1 MKFSIITPSFNQL
14 DWLRLCVASVKDQ
27 VKTQDSGFRIQDSGG
42 NSARLPFARNP
53 ESASPPLSVEH
64 IIQDAGT
71 PGIEE
76 FAREIG
82 ADFYRDGQC
91 ILPSPFRISN
101 YSLAVY
107 CESDKGMYDA
117 VNRGLLKATGE
128 ICAYLNC
135 DEQYLPGTLG
145 RVRRFFEASRDTDV
159 LHGAAIV
166 VRPDGSYLCDRRVSV
181 PNRLHTLV
189 SGNLSIFTS
198 STFFRKKS
206 IVDRRLLFDPSWRIA
221 GDAVW
226 VLSLISSR
234 IRMAAIS
241 EPLASFV
248 FSGDNLSFQK
258 SAAPESERLFQMAPA
273 YARFGKSAI
282 LAAYRLKRL
291 LCGNYSLPSHT
302 YEIFTRESPGKRAA
316 FFVEHPTFRWRTG

>member
-27 VKTQDSGFRIQDSGG
+27 MADGGWRMAEDNPSQTQ
-42 NSARLPFARNP
+42 NP
-53 ESASPPLSVEH
+53 ESTSPPLAVEH

-82 ADFYRDGQC
+82 ADFYRDGQF
-91 ILPSPFRISN
+91 ISHSPFRISN
-101 YSLAVY
+101 YSLAIF
-107 CESDKGMYDA
+107 CESDNGMYDA
-117 VNRGLLKATGE
+117 VNRGLLRAAGE

-145 RVRRFFEASRDTDV
+145 RVRGFFEAARETDV
-159 LHGAAIV
+159 LLGAAIV
-166 VRPDGSYLCDRRVSV
+166 VHPDGSYLCDRRVSV
-181 PNRLHTLV
+181 PKRLHTLV
-189 SGNLSIFTS
+189 SGNLSLFTS

-206 IVDRRLLFDPSWRIA
+206 IADKRLLFDPSWRIA
-221 GDAVW
+221 GDAAW
-226 VLSLISSR
+226 VLSLISAN

-248 FSGDNLSFQK
+248 FSGENLSFQK
-258 SAAPESERLFQMAPA
+258 AASSETARLFQMAPA
-273 YARFGKSAI
+273 YARFGKPLI
-282 LAAYRLKRL
+282 LAAYRFKRL
-291 LCGNYSLPSHT
+291 LSGNYSTPSHT
-302 YEIFTRESPGKRAA
+302 YEIFTRESPGKRVA